1 MADPSAGEREGLAPR
16 TKEPSAGEREGLAP
30 RTKEPS
36 AGEREGLTPRTK
48 EPFVPTKPLTVGI
61 DIKSPEC
68 YLALGPTRAL
78 VRESGVDVDWLP
90 VVTSPPRPAPDG
102 DDRAS
107 RHKRHRAAYRAMD
120 LARYARAAGLTIRA
134 PERMPDSTLAG
145 MAMLA
150 AKAHSND
157 ALQGFLDR
165 AFERYWKAQ
174 IDLEDRAALQ
184 AILGEVGVHEL
195 PQDTHGF
202 AALQPSLAA
211 AGILNAPT
219 YLVEGEIFLGRAH
232 LPMIR
237 WILEGRVS
245 PGPI

>member
-1 MADPSAGEREGLAPR
+1 MAD
-16 TKEPSAGEREGLAP
+16 
-30 RTKEPS
+30 
-36 AGEREGLTPRTK
+36 
-48 EPFVPTKPLTVGI
+48 PFVPTKPLTVGI

-68 YLALGPTRAL
+68 YLALEPTRAL
-78 VRESGVDVDWLP
+78 VREAGVDVDWLP

-134 PERMPDSTLAG
+134 PERAPDSSLAG

-150 AKAHSND
+150 ARAHSD
-157 ALQGFLDR
+157 EALQGFLDR
-165 AFERYWKAQ
+165 AFERYWKADL
-174 IDLEDRAALQ
+174 DLEDRGALR
-184 AILGEVGVHEL
+184 AILDEVGVADL
-195 PQDTHGF
+195 PEH
-202 AALQPSLAA
+202 AASFEALRARLGE
-211 AGILNAPT
+211 AGLFTAPA
-219 YLVEGEIFLGRAH
+219 YLVENEVFNGRAH

-237 WILEGRVS
+237 WILEGRVG

>member
-16 TKEPSAGEREGLAP
+16 K
-30 RTKEPS
+30 
-36 AGEREGLTPRTK
+36 K

-78 VRESGVDVDWLP
+78 VRESGVDIDWLP
-90 VVTSPPRPAPDG
+90 VVTAPPRPAPDG
-102 DDRAS
+102 DDRAA

-134 PERMPDSTLAG
+134 PERAPDSTLAG

-165 AFERYWKAQ
+165 AFERYWKAEL
-174 IDLEDRAALQ
+174 DLEDRGALRAILDEVGVADLPEDAAGFQALQ
-184 AILGEVGVHEL
+184 A
-195 PQDTHGF
+195 
-202 AALQPSLAA
+202 SLRD
-211 AGILNAPT
+211 AGLFTAPA
-219 YLVEGEIFLGRAH
+219 YLVENEVFNGRAH

-237 WILEGRVS
+237 WILEGRLG

>member
-1 MADPSAGEREGLAPR
+1 MADPSAGEREGLA
-16 TKEPSAGEREGLAP
+16 
-30 RTKEPS
+30 
-36 AGEREGLTPRTK
+36 PRTK

-134 PERMPDSTLAG
+134 PERTPDSTLAG

-165 AFERYWKAQ
+165 AFERYWKADL
-174 IDLEDRAALQ
+174 DLEDRGALR
-184 AILGEVGVHEL
+184 AILDEVGVA
-195 PQDTHGF
+195 DF
-202 AALQPSLAA
+202 AEDA
-211 AGILNAPT
+211 AGFQALLESLGEAGLFTAPA
-219 YLVEGEIFLGRAH
+219 YLVENEVFNGRAH

-237 WILEGRVS
+237 WILEGRVG